1 MSFLITSQRRPEWAT
16 GRRGVRFTHNTSSR
30 PTAES
35 VHRDPFY
42 AHPEEGVGSDSH
54 DLHVEVAKTCQ
65 ITSTIKLGD
74 MIGATK
80 QLHTLNAEI
89 V

>member
-1 MSFLITSQRRPEWAT
+1 M
-16 GRRGVRFTHNTSSR
+16 RFTHNTSSR

-35 VHRDPFY
+35 VQRDPFY
-42 AHPEEGVGSDSH
+42 AHPERVGFDSD
-54 DLHVEVAKTCQ
+54 DLHVDVAKTCQ

-80 QLHTLNAEI
+80 QLHTLNTRI